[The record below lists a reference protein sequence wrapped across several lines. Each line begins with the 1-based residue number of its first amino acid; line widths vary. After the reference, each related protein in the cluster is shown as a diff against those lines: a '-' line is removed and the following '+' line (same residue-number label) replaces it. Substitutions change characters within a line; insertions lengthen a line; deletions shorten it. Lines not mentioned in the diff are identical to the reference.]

1 MDEVGEGEDED
12 DVGEGNVVGGGAQS
26 QWSVGSRVRGALGT
40 PSWSH
45 YYRYYTDIIQIY
57 AI

>member
-26 QWSVGSRVRGALGT
+26 QWSAGSRVR
-40 PSWSH
+40 
-45 YYRYYTDIIQIY
+45 
-57 AI
+57 